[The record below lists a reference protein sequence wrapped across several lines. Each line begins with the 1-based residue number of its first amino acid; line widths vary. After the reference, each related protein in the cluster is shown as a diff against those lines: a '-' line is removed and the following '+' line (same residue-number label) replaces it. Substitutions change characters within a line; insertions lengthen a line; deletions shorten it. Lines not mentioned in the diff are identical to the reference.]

1 MLHGHRLP
9 GAKCGTLVVRLV
21 EHQDR
26 LEATQPGRKGPVNEE
41 GGEDNFGASE
51 STTKLEDILLAKKHP
66 TRYNSG
72 ILWKFIFQII
82 FSVAPF
88 ECFICKYKFISLGRA
103 VIHVEEL
110 HPDWE
115 IDTGIY
121 DLGSCET
128 GI

>member
-26 LEATQPGRKGPVNEE
+26 LEATKSGRVYEE
-41 GGEDNFGASE
+41 EGEDNFGASE

-66 TRYNSG
+66 TSYNSG

-82 FSVAPF
+82 FSVAP
-88 ECFICKYKFISLGRA
+88 SLLPLFSVA
-103 VIHVEEL
+103 Q
-110 HPDWE
+110 
-115 IDTGIY
+115 
-121 DLGSCET
+121 
-128 GI
+128 